1 MQITKTGY
9 RPTGS
14 AKGLA
19 YLDSMLSN
27 LQALY
32 KTRSPIALNA
42 RVIGD
47 FCCTVVV
54 IAMIL
59 GMLLYAFSD
68 VRP

>member
-1 MQITKTGY
+1 M
-9 RPTGS
+9 GS
-14 AKGLA
+14 AKRLA
-19 YLDSMLSN
+19 YLDSILSN

-32 KTRSPIALNA
+32 KSRSPIALNA

-54 IAMIL
+54 IAMVL
-59 GMLLYAFSD
+59 AMVLYAFSD